1 MEAKNTTEFLEE
13 FEEKLQDEDFVKKY
27 EDNHDS
33 IINDYKG
40 FHPRFKNLAIINFL
54 GDLTDEDKIIEEQ
67 MKNDLVNTKYGDG
80 FISMSLLYAVFSLAN
95 FASAAIVKIIGHKM
109 TMV

>member
-27 EDNHDS
+27 EDNYDS

-40 FHPRFKNLAIINFL
+40 FHLRFK
-54 GDLTDEDKIIEEQ
+54 T
-67 MKNDLVNTKYGDG
+67 
-80 FISMSLLYAVFSLAN
+80 SRLLF
-95 FASAAIVKIIGHKM
+95 F
-109 TMV
+109 